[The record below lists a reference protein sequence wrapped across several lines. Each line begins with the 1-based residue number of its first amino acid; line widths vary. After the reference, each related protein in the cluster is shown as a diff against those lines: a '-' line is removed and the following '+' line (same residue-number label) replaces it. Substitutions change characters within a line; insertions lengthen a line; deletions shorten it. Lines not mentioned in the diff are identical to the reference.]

1 MVNSQCRILNQS
13 CKSRSLLFATPSPF
27 PRLSSI
33 LDEKA
38 REMGLL
44 PTLISKRI
52 QGGNL
57 VTWKTKGG
65 VSGLSPIT
73 QTSHDQSQKLAPRT
87 GVGFLC
93 TSTCL
98 SRAWL
103 VFLHLLVPLA
113 GLRTL
118 INCLSKR
125 TIIPNK
131 MFLLLLRVTF
141 FFNLDLPLLFSL
153 LVSWFAIV
161 FWFLLSVFLVL

>member
-1 MVNSQCRILNQS
+1 MDLCGSTQWLTLNVEFS
-13 CKSRSLLFATPSPF
+13 INRLALLQVSKFTIRHPSPF

-52 QGGNL
+52 Q
-57 VTWKTKGG
+57 GG

-98 SRAWL
+98 SRA
-103 VFLHLLVPLA
+103 
-113 GLRTL
+113 
-118 INCLSKR
+118 
-125 TIIPNK
+125 
-131 MFLLLLRVTF
+131 
-141 FFNLDLPLLFSL
+141 
-153 LVSWFAIV
+153 
-161 FWFLLSVFLVL
+161 